1 MIISSAKKNKLF
13 LPVNRILTLTALVVT
28 LFLSG
33 CKPKYE
39 EAVKQYNLGYYRQA
53 AVIFEEF
60 SKNTKD
66 KKLKDKAIYMAAEC
80 YRLSD
85 EYDKANRLYERVLKK
100 DPKNAKAL
108 LMRANMLK
116 KMEMY
121 REALDAYDT
130 YLQEVPGDTMAEY
143 QKIGCEYALSWTPDS
158 SQYVVSNFKI
168 ANTKANDWAPMVASK
183 KDDVLFFVSDREG
196 GKAKKLYPGTMERWS
211 DIWYIEKL
219 GKKGKEKWQKPIF
232 AEKNSTNFND
242 GSMTFDA
249 KFATMYFTQ
258 CGGEKGKNEKC
269 AIYEAKKQGPDWII
283 GDALDFCKSD
293 TAHNYGHPA
302 LSPDGKT
309 LYFSSDRDGGFGG
322 MDIWAVTYSKRSK
335 SWGNPVNLGPDI
347 NTKKYETF
355 PYFNQ
360 HDNKLYFSSDG
371 WPGLGGWD
379 IFNAEPTD
387 DITKWKEREN
397 LKEPLNSGGN
407 DFGIVFN
414 NKPENKNSGYF
425 TSNRGDRKQN
435 YDIYEFTVTPIVI
448 TIRGVISDCNSK
460 KPLPG
465 ATVTLTNDRDTT
477 KLVLKADDQGVYTAT
492 LREKTN
498 YEIEAKY
505 PEKYYLEK
513 PPVMRTTYGIRVNTE
528 LIQDF
533 CLENPLD
540 VVYTLPIFYDLDKS
554 FIRPDAARV
563 LDTFA
568 QDVLMK
574 YPKLVAELGS
584 HTDCRNT
591 FAYNE
596 KLAER
601 RAASARR
608 YLIDVWKIDSTRI
621 VAKGYGETQLLNNCK
636 CEGAIKAG
644 YTPYLENKTKK
655 MAFDKDDKGNV
666 VRSYYTRYK
675 KEEIVFINDTA
686 YVPCDEFQHAQNRR
700 TTVRFGFE
708 DQISR
713 AIVNQDVDINN
724 TNIGKEEKDS
734 IAKAA
739 EKAKGPQIDISN
751 AVKVRVT
758 KQGNKNFIN
767 VMVLDK
773 EPLNVELDPLGKQNS
788 ITKEIA
794 AQWYKSKLINK
805 GMFLSSGDKIK
816 VGKVKLPS
824 NKFTVES
831 LTIGD
836 YVVKNVMFTI
846 TDKVTE
852 PVLGKGVFKE
862 FKPES
867 YTTETEYILIPKKAP
882 KKATVKKSPTTSK
895 AGDKDK
901 EEVMEDK
908 PAKKKK

>member
-1 MIISSAKKNKLF
+1 MASALF
-13 LPVNRILTLTALVVT
+13 LAL
-28 LFLSG
+28 LIAG

-39 EAVKQYNLGYYRQA
+39 EAQRQFNQGYYRQA

-66 KKLKDKAIYMAAEC
+66 KKLKDKAIFMAAEA

-85 EYDKANRLYERVLKK
+85 DYDKANRLYERVLKK

-116 KMEMY
+116 KMELY
-121 REALDAYDT
+121 REAVDAYDT
-130 YLQEVPGDTMAEY
+130 YLQEVPGDTMADY
-143 QKIGCEYALSWTPDS
+143 QKQGCEMAISWTPDS
-158 SQYVVSNFKI
+158 SQYVVSNFRV
-168 ANTKANDWAPMVASK
+168 ANTKSNDWAPMVASK

-196 GKAKKLYPGTMERWS
+196 GKSKKLYPGTMETWT
-211 DIWYIEKL
+211 DIWYLEKI
-219 GKKGKEKWQKPIF
+219 GKKGKEKWQKPVF

-258 CGGEKGKNEKC
+258 CGGEKGKSEKC
-269 AIYEAKKQGPDWII
+269 AIYEVKKQGPEWLI
-283 GDALDFCKSD
+283 GDALEFCKSD

-309 LYFSSDRDGGFGG
+309 LYFSSDREGGFGG

-335 SWGNPVNLGPDI
+335 SWGTPVNLGADI
-347 NTKKYETF
+347 NTKGYEVF

-407 DFGIVFN
+407 DFGITFN
-414 NKPENKNSGYF
+414 NKAENKNSGF
-425 TSNRGDRKQN
+425 FSSNRGDRKQH

-448 TIRGVISDCNSK
+448 TIRGVISDCNTK
-460 KPLPG
+460 KPLKG
-465 ATVTLTNDRDTT
+465 ATVTLTNDRDTS
-477 KLVLKADDQGVYTAT
+477 KLVLKTDEQGVYTAT
-492 LREKTN
+492 LKEKTN

-505 PEKYYLEK
+505 PEAYYFEK
-513 PPVMRTTYGIRVNTE
+513 PPVNRTTYGIRVNTE
-528 LIQDF
+528 LVQDF
-533 CLENPLD
+533 CLENPLEK
-540 VVYTLPIFYDLDKS
+540 VITLPIFYDLDKS
-554 FIRPDAARV
+554 FIRPDAAKV

-568 QDVLMK
+568 MTVLTK
-574 YPKLVAELGS
+574 YPKLIAELGS

-591 FAYNE
+591 YEYNT

-601 RAASARR
+601 RAESARR

-621 VAKGYGETQLLNNCK
+621 VARGYGERELINNCK
-636 CEGAIKAG
+636 CEGSIKAG
-644 YTPYLENKTKK
+644 YTPYIEGKTKK
-655 MAFDKDDKGNV
+655 MVLEKDANNNV
-666 VRSYYTRYK
+666 VRTYYARYK
-675 KEEIVFINDTA
+675 PEELVKINDTLF
-686 YVPCDEFQHAQNRR
+686 VPCDEYQHSQNRR

-708 DQISR
+708 GQISR

-734 IAKAA
+734 VEKAKKAA
-739 EKAKGPQIDISN
+739 EAAKPQVDLTN
-751 AVKVRVT
+751 AIKVRLT
-758 KQGNKNFIN
+758 KNGNNNIIS

-773 EPLNVELDPLGKQNS
+773 EPLSVILDPLGKQNA
-788 ITKEIA
+788 IPKEVA
-794 AQWYKSKLINK
+794 AEWYKAKLINK
-805 GMFLSSGDKIK
+805 GMFLKSGDKLK

-824 NKFTVES
+824 NKFTIEKI
-831 LTIGD
+831 TIGD
-836 YVVKNVMFTI
+836 YEIKNVTFTI
-846 TDKVTE
+846 TDKIET
-852 PVLGKGVFKE
+852 PILGKAIFKE

-867 YTTETEYILIPKKAP
+867 YTTETEYVLIPKKAP
-882 KKATVKKSPTTSK
+882 R
-895 AGDKDK
+895 
-901 EEVMEDK
+901 K
-908 PAKKKK
+908 PAKKAAADATGEGDSKPAPKKK